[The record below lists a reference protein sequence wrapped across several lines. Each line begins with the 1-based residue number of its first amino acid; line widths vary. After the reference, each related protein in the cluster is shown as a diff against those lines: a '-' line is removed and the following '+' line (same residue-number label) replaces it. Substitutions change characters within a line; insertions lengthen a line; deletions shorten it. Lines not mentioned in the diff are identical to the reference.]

1 MKIDKYLLG
10 VWTSYTPL
18 LILVVINLV
27 KEARLGCMVKYPST
41 TPQRAIRMYTC
52 LLTHSWKIWTHTF
65 MEKNDVIWTKNV
77 HFKHDQS
84 FC

>member
-27 KEARLGCMVKYPST
+27 KEARLGYMVKYRT
-41 TPQRAIRMYTC
+41 TTAQE
-52 LLTHSWKIWTHTF
+52 L
-65 MEKNDVIWTKNV
+65 
-77 HFKHDQS
+77 
-84 FC
+84 

>member
-1 MKIDKYLLG
+1 MDILYI
-10 VWTSYTPL
+10 PL
-18 LILVVINLV
+18 HILVVINLV

-65 MEKNDVIWTKNV
+65 MEKNDVIWTKKCA
-77 HFKHDQS
+77 F
-84 FC
+84 

>member
-27 KEARLGCMVKYPST
+27 KEARLGYMVKYPT
-41 TPQRAIRMYTC
+41 TTA
-52 LLTHSWKIWTHTF
+52 
-65 MEKNDVIWTKNV
+65 
-77 HFKHDQS
+77 
-84 FC
+84 